1 MKKKIY
7 QAPETMTLE
16 LQQEGILCA
25 SDTASAGTG
34 ASWGTEDGS
43 DIGFNF

>member
-1 MKKKIY
+1 MEKKSYKS
-7 QAPETMTLE
+7 PEIETLA

-25 SDTASAGTG
+25 SDELRSVTG

-43 DIGFNF
+43 GVEFIL

>member
-7 QAPETMTLE
+7 QTPEVMTLE

-25 SDTASAGTG
+25 SDTAAAGTG

-43 DIGFNF
+43 DVDFNF